1 MNQAHGWRKE
11 VLAEIRDLKQ
21 EVKTVAKE
29 LHQVN
34 AQLTTLKIR
43 VAGVSATV
51 AILVTIITALI
62 SK

>member
-1 MNQAHGWRKE
+1 MNQNHGWRRE
-11 VLAEIRDLKQ
+11 LLIEIRDLKQ

-34 AQLTTLKIR
+34 AQLTTLKIK